1 MVKWRAVSDVPM
13 SGGSTVSILVENI
26 THFVVFDHFDPL
38 YMYPPLINGVESDVT
53 KKSLIFL
60 LKQPRSEKFSPCGGP
75 PTGSR
80 LKRRAAS
87 GGPLRGGYNTENV
100 SKFECFCFRF

>member
-1 MVKWRAVSDVPM
+1 MVKRRAVSDVPM
-13 SGGSTVSILVENI
+13 RGGSTVSILVENI